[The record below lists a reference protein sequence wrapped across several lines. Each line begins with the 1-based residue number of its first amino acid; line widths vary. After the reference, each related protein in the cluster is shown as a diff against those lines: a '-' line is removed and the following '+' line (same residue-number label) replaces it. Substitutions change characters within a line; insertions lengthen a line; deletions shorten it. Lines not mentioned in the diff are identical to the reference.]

1 MRKHWGT
8 NHSPMTGKRIHD
20 MEEMLPVTAWSRW
33 HTMAV
38 VPLLLLPLRTC
49 EAVAR
54 PVGLALGPEV
64 SAAVAD
70 TPWTLVRFGTP
81 AAEPFEE
88 QGLDIP
94 LDRSGET
101 WTDARRRVEVTLRF
115 DTVEPRT
122 AVLDLASASGAGPQE
137 ARVLLNDRPIGV
149 VEVGPERR
157 RVAVPLPVLW
167 QRAGENRLGLR
178 FAAAGPPAGAAGHRY
193 AARLYGLVV
202 APPSA
207 AVEALAAPAAPP
219 FSFWP
224 EGRGLVQA
232 GPSRLHWAD
241 RWPGAMLHLSGALH
255 PFSRDGRSGARVR
268 VTAEDGEG
276 VRELW
281 QAVVDTRS
289 LETPEAWIPLPAA
302 APGAPQRVSLSVE
315 PLGERPVWV
324 TWPQLEV
331 LPGPADVSAA
341 ARVSPPAADALRDRL
356 AGVNV
361 VVVVFDAA
369 RAAHFG
375 CYGYAHD
382 TTPEVDR
389 LAREGVVFERAY
401 TPAVFTLS
409 AMASVWTSRFPDE
422 HHRATAHDDRLPAG
436 PLTLAELLS
445 ARGIRTGGF
454 VGNGMAGH
462 GFGLDRGFGEFSYVG
477 YRAPDFRPALEPWLA
492 RAAQERFLLYVHYRE
507 PHTPLDPPP
516 PFDRRFGS
524 AAPVPPEELDRWLDA
539 VNHGQHR
546 PTAAE
551 LSRYEQLYD
560 GNLAVADAELGWLRG
575 RLEAAG
581 VWDRTLVVV
590 TADHGEALHEHG
602 FIGHNAQLYEES
614 VHVPLVMRFP
624 HGGPRGQRVQTP
636 VDLLDLA
643 PTVADAFGLRG
654 TPVNGFRGRSLI
666 DVLAGAPG
674 RGDLLAR
681 SAGPR
686 PLYALMDGRAKYL
699 FNSRYGMEELYDLHS
714 DPAEQRNLAT
724 SDPLRASVYRQRL
737 FRMLVELP
745 GRWTGE
751 PAQWRL
757 PPEQREGLRAL
768 GYAN

>member
-1 MRKHWGT
+1 
-8 NHSPMTGKRIHD
+8 
-20 MEEMLPVTAWSRW
+20 
-33 HTMAV
+33 MAV
-38 VPLLLLPLRTC
+38 VTLLLLPLRTC

-54 PVGLALGPEV
+54 PVGHSLAAEV
-64 SAAVAD
+64 AAAVAE
-70 TPWTLVRFGTP
+70 TPWMLVRFGTP
-81 AAEPFEE
+81 AAEPFQE

-94 LDRSGET
+94 LERSGET
-101 WTDARRRVEVTLRF
+101 WADARRRVEVTLRF
-115 DTVEPRT
+115 EAVLPRV
-122 AVLDLASASGAGPQE
+122 AVLDLASFPGVGPQQ
-137 ARVLLNDRPIGV
+137 ARVLLNERPIGV
-149 VEVGPERR
+149 IEVEARR
-157 RVAVPLPVLW
+157 RRARVALPEQW
-167 QRAGENRLGLR
+167 QRAGENRLGLK
-178 FAAAGPPAGAAGHRY
+178 FAAAGPPTGAAGHRY
-193 AARLYGLVV
+193 AARLFGLVI

-207 AVEALAAPAAPP
+207 ADGLASPALPP

-224 EGRGLVQA
+224 ESAALVQA

-241 RWPGAMLHLSGALH
+241 RWPGATLHVSGALH
-255 PFSRDGRSGARVR
+255 PASRDGRSAARLR
-268 VTAEDGEG
+268 VTAEGGDG

-281 QAVVDTRS
+281 QATLDARTP
-289 LETPEAWIPLPAA
+289 ETPEAWVPLPALT
-302 APGAPQRVSLSVE
+302 PGAARRVSVSVE
-315 PLGERPVWV
+315 PVGEGPVWV

-331 LPGPADVSAA
+331 LPATGAGAPMD
-341 ARVSPPAADALRDRL
+341 ARRSTPQAEPLRQGL
-356 AGVNV
+356 AGANV

-375 CYGYAHD
+375 CYGYSHD

-422 HHRATAHDDRLPAG
+422 HHRGAAHDDSLPAG

-445 ARGIRTGGF
+445 ARGIRTAGF

-462 GFGLDRGFGEFSYVG
+462 GFGLDRGFGEFAYVG
-477 YRAPDFRPALEPWLA
+477 YRAADFRPALEPWLA
-492 RAAQERFLLYVHYRE
+492 RLGRERFLLYLHYRE

-524 AAPVPPEELDRWLDA
+524 AEPLPPGELDRWLEA
-539 VNHGQHR
+539 VNRREHR
-546 PTAAE
+546 PTAGE
-551 LSRYEQLYD
+551 LARYEQLYD

-581 VWDRTLVVV
+581 VWDRTMVVV

-602 FIGHNAQLYEES
+602 FIGHNSQLYEES
-614 VHVPLVMRFP
+614 VRVPLVVRFP
-624 HGGPRGQRVQTP
+624 RGPRGLRVQTA

-643 PTVADAFGLRG
+643 PTVADAFSLRG
-654 TPVNGFRGRSLI
+654 RAVRAFRGRSLI
-666 DVLAGAPG
+666 DVAAGGAG

-681 SAGPR
+681 TAGPR
-686 PLYALMDGRAKYL
+686 PQYALMDGRSKYM

-714 DPAEQRNLAT
+714 DPREQRNLALT
-724 SDPLRASVYRQRL
+724 DPLRASVYRQRL
-737 FRMLVELP
+737 FGMLLGLP

-757 PPEQREGLRAL
+757 PPEQREALRTL